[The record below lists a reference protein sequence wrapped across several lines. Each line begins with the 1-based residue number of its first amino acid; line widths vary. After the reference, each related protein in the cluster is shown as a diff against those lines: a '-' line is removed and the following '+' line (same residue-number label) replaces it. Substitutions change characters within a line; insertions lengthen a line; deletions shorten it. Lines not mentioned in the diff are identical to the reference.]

1 MTTEQLISARDLGN
15 SACEYLHSVMGLHTQ
30 KEDVFV
36 GKSTEP
42 IPESLALK
50 WLGRKIKT
58 NNFPAFV
65 FKIVSSE

>member
-15 SACEYLHSVMGLHTQ
+15 SACKYLHSVMGLHTQ

-50 WLGRKIKT
+50 
-58 NNFPAFV
+58 
-65 FKIVSSE
+65 